1 MPQEPAHHVLLD
13 LDLFLSEGGI
23 LREEDFRRKVES
35 FNWAQ
40 FAGKTVIVPGCG
52 PVPIPTWAYMVV
64 ASHLSHHAVRILY
77 GEEKRPIKV
86 FHKRD
91 SSS

>member
-1 MPQEPAHHVLLD
+1 MLDARASHVLLD
-13 LDLFLSEGGI
+13 LGFFLSEGGI

-64 ASHLSHHAVRILY
+64 ASHLAQHAGRILY

-86 FHKRD
+86 FQP
-91 SSS
+91 SPS